1 MSLPIFMPS
10 LTKSMS
16 SYYPTP
22 NFILS
27 LHKKYG
33 KNEDEAW
40 LDLDDWKVNM
50 AYETYNTTRDD
61 GRLEREQ
68 NFWKAAAEGYD
79 EWITNDFQ
87 DQYEVNWD
95 ILTKYVHPTHRVL
108 DVGCGPGDL
117 SIRMAQQCHEVW
129 GVDVTPEMIQ
139 VAEEKTAFEPVNVHF
154 QQADACDL
162 PFENDTFD
170 TVMSVNA
177 LQTMCRPEMA
187 LAEMSRVLKPGGE
200 FLLITYCF
208 GDSSPSDS
216 ASLINW
222 AIKYRAL
229 AVWQSFKL
237 TQVADLLQANGFEV
251 VEAERIWAEPVVGFL
266 RGKSITA

>member
-1 MSLPIFMPS
+1 MPS

-266 RGKSITA
+266 RGRSITA